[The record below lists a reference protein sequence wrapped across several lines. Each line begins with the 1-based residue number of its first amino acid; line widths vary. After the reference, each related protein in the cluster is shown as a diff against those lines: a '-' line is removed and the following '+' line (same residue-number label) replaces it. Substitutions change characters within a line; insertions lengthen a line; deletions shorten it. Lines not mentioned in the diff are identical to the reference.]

1 MGLISGDHNLI
12 GKFLKGLKIGRT
24 EKRKK
29 AYSVNRFAD
38 EHEYNRSLKEKGS
51 GELTLGTT
59 KLMAISS
66 RGEERIE
73 DSEVCWRRSLLEFL
87 KFSSNAAARKV
98 GMRL

>member
-24 EKRKK
+24 ERKK
-29 AYSVNRFAD
+29 AYSVYRFVD
-38 EHEYNRSLKEKGS
+38 EQEYKKSIKEKGS
-51 GELTLGTT
+51 GELTSGTM

-73 DSEVCWRRSLLEFL
+73 DSEDC
-87 KFSSNAAARKV
+87 
-98 GMRL
+98 

>member
-1 MGLISGDHNLI
+1 LEEQERD
-12 GKFLKGLKIGRT
+12 KEK
-24 EKRKK
+24 KRKK
-29 AYSVNRFAD
+29 YSVNRFAD
-38 EHEYNRSLKEKGS
+38 EQDYNKSIKEKGS
-51 GELTLGTT
+51 GELTSGTT

-73 DSEVCWRRSLLEFL
+73 DSEDSWRRSLMEFL